1 MELAIDR
8 LYKAFRFLLDWI
20 IGYSAAF
27 VMLATTTL
35 AITETIRRYIFK
47 TTFHWGQDA
56 VIYGLVSAV
65 FLYFAVTHASR
76 SHLVVMAAVD
86 ELRKRGY
93 NKIILVL
100 RAFISALSMSVFA
113 ALAWWGIPTMER
125 SMMMERTTQ
134 SMVLEIW
141 PFQLALI
148 IGFAL
153 MAISSLFHLYQDIQ
167 AVRGKTVF
175 EWSPVEEGIDI

>member
-1 MELAIDR
+1 METLIDR
-8 LYKAFRFLLDWI
+8 LYRAFRFLLDKI
-20 IGYSAAF
+20 IGYCAAV
-27 VMLATTTL
+27 VMLGATGL
-35 AITETIRRYIFK
+35 ALTETIRRYIFK

-56 VIYGLVSAV
+56 VIYGLVAAV
-65 FLYFAVTHASR
+65 FLYFAVTHARR

-93 NKIILVL
+93 NKLILVL
-100 RAFISALSMSVFA
+100 RAFISSISLALFA
-113 ALAWWGIPTMER
+113 SLAWWGIPTMER

-148 IGFAL
+148 IGFTL
-153 MAISSLFHLYQDIQ
+153 MAIASLFHLYQDIQ

-175 EWSPVEEGIDI
+175 DWAPVEEGIDI